1 MKNIV
6 VAAGVLMAVMM
17 GFSPAGFAAQTV
29 EDTAGVF
36 TPEQQAGLAAY
47 HNKLAE
53 EYGID
58 YRIVTTN
65 DQGDINLFANKYFN
79 EEKVGAGDGKGR
91 GLLLVVNPAQN
102 LVRLEVA
109 TVLEPV
115 FTDAFVSYIEH
126 RQMIPFFKAG
136 QVSNGILATT
146 ELIFARVIDAIA
158 GKSFDETA
166 MTGSTGGGAVNK
178 AAIGEGM
185 DAKSTN
191 SITKTVGNTPEAVV
205 AAYLAAM
212 ETRNSNPDLPIY
224 SAATK
229 EMQRKWVVTPAQMDN
244 VARTFKK
251 CAQEAAKIEGPRAV
265 VRYAVKERECSPY
278 FLVFE
283 DGEWKLDLTM
293 MMKGI
298 RFNHRNEWHFDL
310 AAPHDYWF
318 AFKDWKL
325 DKNGYPH

>member
-1 MKNIV
+1 MKRI
-6 VAAGVLMAVMM
+6 VAAGVVILAVLA
-17 GFSPAGFAAQTV
+17 GFSPAALSAQTV
-29 EDTAGVF
+29 ADTANVF
-36 TPEQQAGLAAY
+36 TPEQQAGINAY
-47 HNKLAE
+47 HAKLAGE
-53 EYGID
+53 FGID
-58 YRIVTTN
+58 YRVVTTN
-65 DQGDINLFANKYFN
+65 DTGDINLFANKYFN
-79 EEKVGAGDGKGR
+79 DEKVGAADGRGR

-136 QVSNGILATT
+136 QVSNGILAAT
-146 ELIFARVIDAIA
+146 ELVFARVIDAIE
-158 GKSFDETA
+158 GKAFDETA
-166 MTGSTGGGAVNK
+166 LTGSTGGGAVNK

-185 DAKSTN
+185 EAKSSKSIASNAN
-191 SITKTVGNTPEAVV
+191 SPEAVV

-212 ETRNSNPDLPIY
+212 EARNSNPDLPIY

-229 EMQRKWVVTPAQMDN
+229 EMQRKWVVTPAQMDM

-251 CAQEAAKIEGPRAV
+251 CTPQAAKIQGSRAV
-265 VRYAVKERECSPY
+265 VRYAVHERECSPY
-278 FLVFE
+278 FLVRE

-298 RFNHRNEWHFDL
+298 RFNHKNEWHFDMN
-310 AAPHDYWF
+310 AVHDYGF
-318 AFKDWKL
+318 AFGDWKL